1 MERRRFKGGD
11 EGADLG
17 PGPYD
22 PDPLDEGEAWFLP
35 GDDDDPNLPPL
46 PRADRAPLV
55 DQADWLLA
63 EREQGARLAD
73 LAFRFGQLDAR
84 LRAAPR
90 GALARLALAEAEELS
105 WWCGDRVTQDRLVL
119 WVEMS
124 LGGVQEDNAG
134 LLRASWTWRRLIAG
148 PGPGQSVGQGGWAK
162 GLAEFLGRDGGGA
175 VADLA
180 DLMGQAGMLHPLT
193 RGALLFHGWRLAG
206 PGGPAGDL
214 EAAVMAAR
222 AAADLGAGPGG
233 AAFLPIGLAG
243 FTAHRAGA
251 DVAERLGAWI
261 ASAERAVLA
270 ALMRLDRL
278 RDWEAGARERLAD
291 LQGRTPPLLVDLFAE
306 LPIVTAPLAEAKTG
320 AGRATVQRNL
330 ALMQARGLTR
340 EMTGQGRYRVWTAKL

>member
-1 MERRRFKGGD
+1 MDRKRFSKKD
-11 EGADLG
+11 REDVADFG
-17 PGPYD
+17 RGPYD
-22 PDPLDEGEAWFLP
+22 PDPLVDGDAWFLP
-35 GDDDDPNLPPL
+35 GAEEDDPSLPPL
-46 PRADRAPLV
+46 PRADRSPLI
-55 DQADWLLA
+55 DPGAWLVA

-73 LAFRFGQLDAR
+73 LAFRLGQLDAR
-84 LRAAPR
+84 LRAAPN

-134 LLRASWTWRRLIAG
+134 LLRASWAWRRLMTG
-148 PGPGQSVGQGGWAK
+148 PGPGQGGWTA
-162 GLAEFLGRDGGGA
+162 GLSAFLGREGET

-222 AAADLGAGPGG
+222 AAADMGAGQGG

-251 DVAERLGAWI
+251 SVDERLGAWI

-270 ALMRLDRL
+270 ALMHLDRL
-278 RDWEAGARERLAD
+278 RDWGAGARERLAD

-306 LPIVTAPLAEAKTG
+306 LPIVTAPLAEARTG

>member
-1 MERRRFKGGD
+1 MYRKRFSD
-11 EGADLG
+11 AEDVADFG
-17 PGPYD
+17 RGPYD
-22 PDPLDEGEAWFLP
+22 ADPLDEGDAWFLP
-35 GDDDDPNLPPL
+35 GVEEDDPNLTPL

-55 DQADWLLA
+55 DPGEWLLA

-73 LAFRFGQLDAR
+73 LAFRLGQLDAR
-84 LRAAPR
+84 LRGAPK

-134 LLRASWTWRRLIAG
+134 LLRASWAWRRLTAG
-148 PGPGQSVGQGGWAK
+148 PGPGQGGWAK
-162 GLAEFLGRDGGGA
+162 GLPEFLGRDGGGT

-180 DLMGQAGMLHPLT
+180 DMMGQAGMLHPLT

-222 AAADLGAGPGG
+222 VAADMGAGPAG
-233 AAFLPIGLAG
+233 ASFLPVGLAG
-243 FTAHRAGA
+243 FTAHRAGTS
-251 DVAERLGAWI
+251 VEERLGAWI

-278 RDWEAGARERLAD
+278 RDWQAAARTALAD

-306 LPIVTAPLAEAKTG
+306 LPIVTAPLAEARTG